1 MNTRRTSSGRR
12 ASRHSA
18 LAACTMLT
26 SLWALSAVAQPVSV
40 IITKVKC
47 IDDCRNTGLESA
59 GESAADFY
67 AKVSIDGV
75 ETITP
80 RGDEDQDEIHPNWV
94 INANIPTTKKSF
106 HVTIQI
112 WDHDSTSG
120 DDLGDAS
127 PVSGK
132 NNLDFDVDAVTGQWS
147 GEINWPEKCA
157 HGGNPGGEPA
167 VEVCIEVG
175 GFADSDGDGLLDDWE
190 INGLD
195 ANRDGKIDVPLNK
208 YGATPDHKDL
218 FVELDWMAGNAP
230 TRQTIQTWKAAFA
243 AAPIDAGRIDDPTI
257 NPPTFTSIANPDG
270 TPGIRLWVDTGKLLD
285 TNPAGSEGLAG
296 PNTCSDGIDNDL
308 DGFTDANDSKCRT
321 GPQLVGDNFTG
332 FNIPGD
338 STTGGN
344 QVATL
349 NVSGL
354 TSNFYFIKN
363 NPANFNSNRAR
374 VFHYALSAAGP
385 ANISG
390 TSSGS
395 NSTTTLND
403 TAQNWLV
410 NEWSSLP
417 RTVTITGG
425 TGVGQVQKI
434 VSNSAKQLV
443 VTGPWSPIPDKTS
456 TYSISP
462 TGGQGE
468 IGGNDYIEFNHDPG
482 TLMHELGHNLNL
494 QHGGGDVTNCKPNYI
509 SVMNYDLQFGIPQNP
524 GSGQGQDLNADGTLE
539 IIDYSPPRT
548 PTGRGNAPIATLI
561 ESSLSDGIVLDST
574 DAANQFI
581 YTRGAAGKF
590 PLPLNQG
597 IDWAGDGATPTT
609 ALNINTSGTN
619 GRPPACTNSLV
630 ETLVG
635 FNDWKF
641 LSLNLRF
648 FLDSANS
655 AVNPEKTLEPTL
667 DDRKRQA
674 EELNT
679 TDLVLT
685 IAALADVPV
694 AGQEIVYRFTVKNAG
709 PRVARRV
716 VLIDPLPKY
725 LVLLGVTPPCAVDSA
740 GVLKCELGE
749 MRVGEQRDLEARLHI
764 PVDLPCKAADQFLA
778 VDNHAHVLNVPG
790 PDSNPQNNE
799 ASTSTQILC
808 ARYEYAAKFICG
820 RQTASQDLT
829 LAQGQYATAINIH
842 NPNDEKVHFF
852 KKVALTERDQKP
864 GRVLPV
870 AVDGLLYDEAL
881 RLDCMDLRRRMT
893 LTNSNEA
900 LLEGFAIIQSPR
912 SLDVTGVYTTSA
924 LRCAGSNR
932 SDYLQKLDDEE
943 RQQYERPER
952 KCVVEGGPANIH
964 VEQIR
969 ERHREEAKPAELA
982 KEEPPPKQP
991 SKEYVVPQPRH
1002 KK

>member
-1 MNTRRTSSGRR
+1 MNTRRTFSGRR
-12 ASRHSA
+12 ASLHSA

-26 SLWALSAVAQPVSV
+26 SLWAVSAVAQPVSV

-59 GESAADFY
+59 GESAADFF
-67 AKVSIDGV
+67 AKVAVDGV
-75 ETITP
+75 VTTTP
-80 RGDEDQDEIHPNWV
+80 RGDEDQDEINPNWV
-94 INANIPTTKKSF
+94 ISANIPTSKRSF

-120 DDLGDAS
+120 DDLGDTS
-127 PVSGK
+127 PVVGK
-132 NNLDFDVDAVTGQWS
+132 NNLDFDVDAVTGHWS
-147 GEINWPEKCA
+147 GELNWPEKCA
-157 HGGNPGGEPA
+157 QGGNPGGEPA
-167 VEVCIEVG
+167 VQICIDIG
-175 GFADSDGDGLLDDWE
+175 GFADSDGDGLLDYWE
-190 INGLD
+190 VNGLD
-195 ANRDGKIDVPLNK
+195 ADRDGIVDVDLK
-208 YGATPDHKDL
+208 GFGATPNHKDL
-218 FVELDWMAGNAP
+218 FVELDWMPNNAP
-230 TRQTIQTWKAAFA
+230 TGAAIRAWKAAFA
-243 AAPIDAGRIDDPTI
+243 AAPANAGRIDDPGKTPVTI
-257 NPPTFTSIANPDG
+257 TQVSNTDG
-270 TPGIRLWVDTGKLLD
+270 PGIRLWVDTGNLPD
-285 TNPAGSEGLAG
+285 TNPAASEGAAG
-296 PNTCSDGIDNDL
+296 PNTCSDTLDNDG
-308 DGFTDANDSKCRT
+308 DGFADAADSKCRT
-321 GPQLVGDNFTG
+321 GPPAGDNFG
-332 FNIPGD
+332 
-338 STTGGN
+338 GGN
-344 QVATL
+344 QVATR

-354 TSNFYFIKN
+354 TSNFYAIKN
-363 NPANFNSNRAR
+363 APGNFNPKRAL
-374 VFHYALSAAGP
+374 VFHYALSAANP
-385 ANISG
+385 ANNTG
-390 TSSGS
+390 TSSGT
-395 NSTTTLND
+395 NSATTFND
-403 TAQNWLV
+403 STQNWLP
-410 NEWSSLP
+410 NEWAG
-417 RTVTITGG
+417 RTVTLNGG
-425 TGVGQVQKI
+425 TGGGQVQTI
-434 VSNSAKQLV
+434 VSNTASQLV
-443 VTGPWSPIPDKTS
+443 VTGPWLPIPDNTS
-456 TYSISP
+456 TYAIALN
-462 TGGQGE
+462 GGQGE
-468 IGGNDYIEFNHDPG
+468 RGGNDYVEFNHDPG

-494 QHGGGDVTNCKPNYI
+494 QHGGSDDINCKPNYI

-524 GSGQGQDLNADGTLE
+524 GSGQGQDLNGDGTLE

-548 PTGRGNAPIATLI
+548 PAGRGNAPVATLI

-574 DAANQFI
+574 DAANQLI
-581 YTRGAAGKF
+581 YTRGAVGKF

-619 GRPPACTNSLV
+619 GSPPDCTNFQV

-635 FNDWKF
+635 FNDWNF
-641 LSLNLRF
+641 ISLNLQYF
-648 FLDSANS
+648 PNSANS
-655 AVNPEKTLEPTL
+655 AVNPEKHVEPTL

-685 IAALADVPV
+685 KTATADMLV

-709 PRVARRV
+709 PRVARKV
-716 VLIDPLPKY
+716 VLVDPLPKF
-725 LVLLGVTPPCAVDSA
+725 LSVLSVTPPCAVDAA
-740 GVLKCELGE
+740 GTMNCELGLLP
-749 MRVGEQRDLEARLHI
+749 VGEQRDLEAHLHI
-764 PVDLPCKAADQFLA
+764 PVDLPCKPDDQFLV

-799 ASTSTQILC
+799 VSTSTQILC
-808 ARYEYAAKFICG
+808 VRYEYAAKFICG
-820 RQTASQDLT
+820 RQTESQDLT

-881 RLDCMDLRRRMT
+881 KLDCMDLRRRMT

-924 LRCAGSNR
+924 LRCAASNR

-943 RQQYERPER
+943 RQQYERAER

-969 ERHREEAKPAELA
+969 ERHREKVNPAELA

-991 SKEYVVPQPRH
+991 CKDYGVPQPRH